1 MPNVVLIMKS
11 ATGVQLLGVSN
22 CLLVDHSVQRESSCQ
37 PTIMSGPKHATFEEL
52 TDEDEES
59 CLQEELSTRALDG
72 RGCSEFEAPGL
83 APLNPGSQS
92 SSSQESPQPT
102 LQCIGRIYWLLLG
115 RGNSHQSK
123 WWWRFWW
130 CPVRLFGLWIET
142 KLAVNEPDNLPSS
155 HLKPSPEEPLL
166 LMTVSR
172 PSGELHMERDQV
184 KRPMKQK
191 ILNGTQQSHWWGK
204 WHLEHS
210 AGRARLAYWRGW
222 HLLKNV
228 AVVCEWFGLADDLCL
243 YLGLPKGHRME
254 DSMLKVTCS

>member
-1 MPNVVLIMKS
+1 MPDVVLIMKS

-59 CLQEELSTRALDG
+59 CLQEELSTLALDG
-72 RGCSEFEAPGL
+72 GGCSEFEAPGL

-123 WWWRFWW
+123 
-130 CPVRLFGLWIET
+130 
-142 KLAVNEPDNLPSS
+142 
-155 HLKPSPEEPLL
+155 
-166 LMTVSR
+166 
-172 PSGELHMERDQV
+172 
-184 KRPMKQK
+184 
-191 ILNGTQQSHWWGK
+191 
-204 WHLEHS
+204 
-210 AGRARLAYWRGW
+210 
-222 HLLKNV
+222 
-228 AVVCEWFGLADDLCL
+228 
-243 YLGLPKGHRME
+243 
-254 DSMLKVTCS
+254 

>member
-1 MPNVVLIMKS
+1 
-11 ATGVQLLGVSN
+11 
-22 CLLVDHSVQRESSCQ
+22 
-37 PTIMSGPKHATFEEL
+37 
-52 TDEDEES
+52 
-59 CLQEELSTRALDG
+59 
-72 RGCSEFEAPGL
+72 
-83 APLNPGSQS
+83 
-92 SSSQESPQPT
+92 
-102 LQCIGRIYWLLLG
+102 
-115 RGNSHQSK
+115 
-123 WWWRFWW
+123 
-130 CPVRLFGLWIET
+130 
-142 KLAVNEPDNLPSS
+142 VNEPDNLPSS

-172 PSGELHMERDQV
+172 PSGELDMERDQV